1 MTSNNSSNPIQQG
14 LRIAIGATASAVE
27 TIQDRERF
35 NQKITELSRDLQARS
50 EIWAQK
56 GALTEEEAKKMIEDF
71 FNQKNNPSTASNSS
85 QSGGSNPSKEDL
97 RSLTQEVINLREE
110 LNKLN
115 SKSSDN

>member
-1 MTSNNSSNPIQQG
+1 MTSNNTPNPIQQG

-27 TIQDRERF
+27 TIQDREKF
-35 NQKITELSRDLQARS
+35 NQKISELTRDLQAKS

-71 FNQKNNPSTASNSS
+71 FNQKNDPPKSSGSSQSSYSNSS
-85 QSGGSNPSKEDL
+85 NEDL
-97 RSLTQEVINLREE
+97 RTLTEEVISLREE

-115 SKSSDN
+115 NKSAQ

>member
-35 NQKITELSRDLQARS
+35 NQKISELTRDLQARS

-71 FNQKNNPSTASNSS
+71 FNQKNSSPNTSSTKSS
-85 QSGGSNPSKEDL
+85 SSNPSKEDL
-97 RSLTQEVINLREE
+97 RSLTEEVINLREE

-115 SKSSDN
+115 SKSSES

>member
-1 MTSNNSSNPIQQG
+1 MTSNNSPNPIQQG

-35 NQKITELSRDLQARS
+35 NQKISELTQDLQAKS

-71 FNQKNNPSTASNSS
+71 FNQKNNSPKSGNTTKSSGANLSN
-85 QSGGSNPSKEDL
+85 EDL
-97 RSLTQEVINLREE
+97 RSLTEEVISLREE

-115 SKSSDN
+115 NKSS

>member
-1 MTSNNSSNPIQQG
+1 MTSNNSPNPIQQG

-35 NQKITELSRDLQARS
+35 NQKISELTRDLQAKS
-50 EIWAQK
+50 EVWAQK

-71 FNQKNNPSTASNSS
+71 FNQKNDVPKSSNKN
-85 QSGGSNPSKEDL
+85 QSGDSNPSREDL
-97 RSLTQEVINLREE
+97 RTLTQEVISLREE

-115 SKSSDN
+115 SKSSEN